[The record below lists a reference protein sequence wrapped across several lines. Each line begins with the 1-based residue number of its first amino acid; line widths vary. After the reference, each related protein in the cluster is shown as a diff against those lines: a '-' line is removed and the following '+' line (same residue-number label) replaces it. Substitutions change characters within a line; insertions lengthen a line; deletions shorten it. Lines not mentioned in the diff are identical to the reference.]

1 MKHRNFI
8 LVFFIIIIIC
18 VTLCYFAASRRER
31 GVAEIYSNGQ
41 LIHEIDLGNV
51 TSPYE
56 IQIDNST
63 GHNTIYVEHDKISVS
78 DASCPDKLCVRQG
91 AIQNSS
97 YPIVC
102 LPNNLIIKIKGAA
115 SSDTPDVIS
124 R

>member
-8 LVFFIIIIIC
+8 FVFSVIIIIC
-18 VTLCYFAASRRER
+18 LTLCYFAANRRES

-41 LIHEIDLGNV
+41 LIHKIDLSGV

-56 IQIDNST
+56 ISVDNGG
-63 GHNTIYVEHDKISVS
+63 GHNTIYVEHGKISVS
-78 DASCPDKLCVRQG
+78 DANCPDRLCIRQG
-91 AIQNSS
+91 AIQSSS

-102 LPNNLIIKIKGAA
+102 LPNNLIIKIKGISA
-115 SSDTPDVIS
+115 SDNPDVIS